1 MATTVDTN
9 FPIHGILPKKETG
22 AFNFLA
28 KYPDY
33 DGRGVVIAIL
43 DTGVDPGA
51 PGLQVTTDGR
61 PKVIDIIDTTGSGD
75 VDTSTIVEAQE
86 GEIVGLTG
94 RKLRVPEDWRNPSG
108 QWHVGVKSA
117 MELYPR
123 GLRDRLSKENREKTW
138 DPQHRVT
145 LAEANRLLE
154 EFDAKHPTPNAEE
167 KLIKEDLKSR
177 VEHLTSMD
185 KNFSFCGPVFDCVVF
200 HDGETWRACVDTS
213 EQGDLESCKLLANY
227 REEHQYGTLSN
238 EDMLNYSVNIY
249 NEGNLLEVVTNAGSH
264 GTHVACIAAGHFPAE
279 PEKNGVAPGAQIVA
293 IKIGDTRL
301 GSMETGT
308 SLARAMIK
316 VTELKCDLVNYSYG
330 EATHWPDTGHVCSL
344 LSEAVDKHGVIY
356 VSSAGNNGPGLSTV
370 GAPGGTTTALIGV
383 GAYVSPEMMAA
394 EYSLRQK
401 LPGMHYTWSSRG
413 PATDGAL
420 GVCISAPG
428 GAIAS
433 VPNWTLRGS
442 QLMNGTSMSSPNACG
457 GIALVLSGLKA
468 TGTYYSPYSVRRAI
482 ENTAQHIESM
492 ERFAQGH
499 GMLQVDAAFEH
510 LLQHASCCTRR
521 MKFTVTGP
529 SGTRGVYLREWA
541 QLTRPQEVA
550 VTVEPSYIDPSTDQ
564 HEKIQFMLRFN
575 LICDA
580 SYVEVPS
587 HFELNNSARAISVK
601 VDPRGLTHGVHYT
614 EVLAYDVT
622 CPVKGPVFRVPVTVI
637 IPEPV
642 QDTVNF
648 RVEFSNQQFKPGQVH
663 RHFIRVPHGATW
675 AVLRVQSVD
684 AEKNIRFLFHAL
696 QFSKHT
702 YYRKHEFDKF
712 LTLSELG
719 ETTQSFHVLEDVTL
733 ELCVAKWWA
742 NIGDTTASYSITFH
756 GLMPDTNQIHM
767 HGAQGI
773 MRLDVTSGLKHEEI
787 SPVITI
793 KEHVQPLRPA
803 ESKVCCLAASRDL
816 LWEGKQIYALE
827 LTYKLSIS
835 KTAEITPDCSLLSD
849 FLYESEYQ
857 SQLWMLFDQNKQC
870 LGMGD
875 AYPEKEKYN
884 VKLEKG
890 EYTIRL
896 QIRHFKQ
903 DLLERIKDLPMLIH
917 HKLTPTITV
926 DTYHNA
932 ANAMI
937 GGKKFQC
944 FLLKKGYK
952 YPVFIAPIPDDKL
965 PKGVAAGHFLSG
977 TISLAKDELG
987 KKADVYPFKYTV
999 TEVAKKNNNNKNNGK
1014 DKKEKTKEQEY
1025 AEALRDLKLSW
1036 MPKLDN
1042 SQTIFEDLLQD
1053 FPDHLPL
1060 YMARLQ
1066 SLDNEQERLK
1076 RLPSILAAAQE
1087 VTSRIDQNALLA
1099 YYGMKTDAR
1108 PEAAT
1113 IKSEMDKQKGML
1125 VDALGRLGCAQADIV
1140 MGKAEQPPEGD
1151 TEDLPE
1157 VTLDDLTATFYELQ
1171 KFIDI
1176 NDLKVSQFVVRHA
1189 LAHKHYGRA
1198 LKVLQKQNDEKNTKE
1213 NDLKII
1219 EIYRT
1224 LGWDHAVKQYEN
1236 LLLIKYPAGFRL
1248 F

>member
-330 EATHWPDTGHVCSL
+330 EATHWPDTG
-344 LSEAVDKHGVIY
+344 
-356 VSSAGNNGPGLSTV
+356 
-370 GAPGGTTTALIGV
+370 
-383 GAYVSPEMMAA
+383 
-394 EYSLRQK
+394 
-401 LPGMHYTWSSRG
+401 
-413 PATDGAL
+413 TDGAL

-492 ERFAQGH
+492 ERFAQGHGMLQVGRAIEIIAQHIESMERFAQGHGMLQVGRTIENIAQHIESMERFAQGHGMLQVGRAIENTAQHIESMEKFAQGH

-648 RVEFSNQQFKPGQVH
+648 RVEFSNQQFKPG
-663 RHFIRVPHGATW
+663 
-675 AVLRVQSVD
+675 
-684 AEKNIRFLFHAL
+684 
-696 QFSKHT
+696 
-702 YYRKHEFDKF
+702 
-712 LTLSELG
+712 
-719 ETTQSFHVLEDVTL
+719 
-733 ELCVAKWWA
+733 
-742 NIGDTTASYSITFH
+742 
-756 GLMPDTNQIHM
+756 
-767 HGAQGI
+767 
-773 MRLDVTSGLKHEEI
+773 
-787 SPVITI
+787 
-793 KEHVQPLRPA
+793 
-803 ESKVCCLAASRDL
+803 
-816 LWEGKQIYALE
+816 
-827 LTYKLSIS
+827 
-835 KTAEITPDCSLLSD
+835 
-849 FLYESEYQ
+849 
-857 SQLWMLFDQNKQC
+857 
-870 LGMGD
+870 
-875 AYPEKEKYN
+875 
-884 VKLEKG
+884 
-890 EYTIRL
+890 
-896 QIRHFKQ
+896 
-903 DLLERIKDLPMLIH
+903 
-917 HKLTPTITV
+917 
-926 DTYHNA
+926 
-932 ANAMI
+932 
-937 GGKKFQC
+937 GKKFQC

-987 KKADVYPFKYTV
+987 KKA
-999 TEVAKKNNNNKNNGK
+999 
-1014 DKKEKTKEQEY
+1014 EY